1 MKQYKDIS
9 LKPYNTFGIDHKA
22 HLLIETSF
30 EDEVIEAIS
39 TYPSLKVLGGGSNI
53 LLTKDIETPLLRM
66 TCKGVTIEQ
75 ENEDYILIKAQAG
88 ENWSEFVDT
97 CVAQGYGGVENLS
110 LIYGSVGA
118 APVQNIGAYWVEFK
132 DVFHS
137 CEAFDRQT
145 KEKVTFYKADCL
157 FGYRDSIFK
166 QSKGRY
172 VILSVT
178 FQLTKKNH
186 SFKTDYGN
194 IQKILSENYW
204 EETPEHIATIIK
216 HIRRSK
222 LPDPN
227 ELGNSGSFFKN
238 PIVSRDCFL
247 SLQKRYPHLPH
258 YWVSNTQE
266 KIPAAFLIESC
277 DLKGLRMVK
286 VGVHTQQPLVLVN
299 YGEALGN
306 DILSLAHYIQEQV
319 EKHFQIPLEMEVNV
333 W

>member
-1 MKQYKDIS
+1 
-9 LKPYNTFGIDHKA
+9 
-22 HLLIETSF
+22 
-30 EDEVIEAIS
+30 
-39 TYPSLKVLGGGSNI
+39 
-53 LLTKDIETPLLRM
+53 M
-66 TCKGVTIEQ
+66 T
-75 ENEDYILIKAQAG
+75 
-88 ENWSEFVDT
+88 
-97 CVAQGYGGVENLS
+97 QGYGGVENLS

-118 APVQNIGAYWVEFK
+118 APVQNIGAYGVEVK

-277 DLKGLRMVK
+277 DLKGLRMGK

-299 YGEALGN
+299 YGGALGN

>member
-1 MKQYKDIS
+1 M
-9 LKPYNTFGIDHKA
+9 
-22 HLLIETSF
+22 
-30 EDEVIEAIS
+30 
-39 TYPSLKVLGGGSNI
+39 
-53 LLTKDIETPLLRM
+53 
-66 TCKGVTIEQ
+66 
-75 ENEDYILIKAQAG
+75 
-88 ENWSEFVDT
+88 
-97 CVAQGYGGVENLS
+97 
-110 LIYGSVGA
+110 
-118 APVQNIGAYWVEFK
+118 
-132 DVFHS
+132 
-137 CEAFDRQT
+137 
-145 KEKVTFYKADCL
+145 TFYKADCL

-238 PIVSRDCFL
+238 SIVSRDCFL

-277 DLKGLRMVK
+277 DLKGLRMGK

-299 YGEALGN
+299 YGGALGN

-319 EKHFQIPLEMEVNV
+319 EKHFQISLEMEVNV